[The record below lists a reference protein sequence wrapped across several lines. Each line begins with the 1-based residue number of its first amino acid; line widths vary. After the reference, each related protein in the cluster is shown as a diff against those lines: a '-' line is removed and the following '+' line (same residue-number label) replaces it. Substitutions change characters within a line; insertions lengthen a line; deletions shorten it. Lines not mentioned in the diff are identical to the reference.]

1 MVNIIFLIILMHHD
15 LFNAIKQVSFGFV
28 NVHREQSLIRKLVFA
43 IIHLL
48 LLKLEKNNKT
58 FLIRT
63 FLFQSSYIVFFSS
76 LLLK

>member
-1 MVNIIFLIILMHHD
+1 
-15 LFNAIKQVSFGFV
+15 
-28 NVHREQSLIRKLVFA
+28 
-43 IIHLL
+43 L